1 LETIDEIEEF
11 EKDLVSLARLAS
23 QGAEEDVRL
32 LLAKLVRKYRMAR
45 PALASQLDL
54 MLKASRTRS
63 HGPAVLRRAVAMA
76 ESSNMP
82 VDADSRQSLIRVFD
96 DLEGMP
102 APLLPD
108 PIVVPNSIISA

>member
-1 LETIDEIEEF
+1 METIDEIEEF

-63 HGPAVLRRAVAMA
+63 HGPAVLRRGVAMP
-76 ESSNMP
+76 ESSNML
-82 VDADSRQSLIRVFD
+82 VLTDALIR
-96 DLEGMP
+96 
-102 APLLPD
+102 APFVLVAPWYFVIMVSMSL
-108 PIVVPNSIISA
+108 SLG